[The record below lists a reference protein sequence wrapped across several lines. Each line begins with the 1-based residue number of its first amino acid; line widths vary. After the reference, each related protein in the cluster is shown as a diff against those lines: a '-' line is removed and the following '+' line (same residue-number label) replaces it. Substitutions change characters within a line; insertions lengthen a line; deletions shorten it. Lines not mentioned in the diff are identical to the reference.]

1 MEIIL
6 PLPPS
11 ANNLFKKAPR
21 RRGKFYTTKAYIK
34 WTNEANAI
42 AMEAGMI
49 PRREAPFQRPVH
61 VRVDI
66 LPGKGL
72 RLDRD
77 ADNMAKI
84 VQDWLVKWNFLVD
97 DCLRYVHGTHVV
109 YRPQEASPTGYAAV
123 RVSFTEQGD

>member
-1 MEIIL
+1 
-6 PLPPS
+6 
-11 ANNLFKKAPR
+11 
-21 RRGKFYTTKAYIK
+21 
-34 WTNEANAI
+34 
-42 AMEAGMI
+42 MI
-49 PRREAPFQRPVH
+49 PRRQEPPQDPVH
-61 VRVDI
+61 VLVEI

-84 VQDWLVKWNFLVD
+84 VQDWLVKWNFLID

-123 RVSFTEQGD
+123 RVSFTEQEA